1 MIFIEMCKLD
11 DKFEK
16 REEKEEGRMSMKF
29 VSEFHERQDLMISHA
44 RTLLW
49 IVRGMTTLLLWSF
62 VIRLL
67 TMGEVWGPTLLKT
80 WPSCFTPSSVM
91 SDQVELSYVRPKFY
105 YPPKSE

>member
-1 MIFIEMCKLD
+1 
-11 DKFEK
+11 
-16 REEKEEGRMSMKF
+16 MKF
-29 VSEFHERQDLMISHA
+29 VGEIHEERQNLMISHA

-67 TMGEVWGPTLLKT
+67 TMGEVWGPRLLKT
-80 WPSCFTPSSVM
+80 WPSCFTPNM
-91 SDQVELSYVRPKFY
+91 SDQVEVLHVHPNVY